1 MSIRQTTLWALSIW
15 GASSCSASPSS
26 RSSSC
31 LLVLLLALVSG
42 FPFPRSLWAQ
52 AVFENP
58 PPGSFQS
65 GLGVISGWV
74 CEAERIDI
82 VFNAGTDA
90 EVSAQ
95 AAYGTDRADTRP
107 TCGDSNNGFGLLFN
121 WNLLGDGTHTVHARA
136 DGEIFGSATVT
147 VSTLGQEFLTG
158 ASGEFVVKGFPTAD
172 DDITLRWQQSIQ
184 NFVLQG
190 GTENRGGHGGT
201 APRVLENPAPGS
213 FQSGLGVISGWVCEA
228 ERIDIVFNAGTDAE
242 VSAQAAYGTNREDTR
257 PGCGDSDNG
266 FGLLFNWNLL
276 GDGTHTVHARADG
289 EIFGSA
295 TVTVTALGREFLAGV
310 EKRAQLKDFPD
321 PGTDLVVAWQQTI
334 QNFVILGA
342 APVEPPQYAA
352 PVRVTGPLGR
362 NEDGEQFS
370 AEGTPGDVNGDG
382 HEDVVLQLWAGD
394 LEAPKLP
401 TPIVVLVNDGAGS
414 LVDGTADVIAGPIPE
429 VFVVRQFI
437 IEDFNGDGQNDIFMS
452 NHGRE
457 DKPEHFDGEQ
467 NRLLLSGPDGRLRD
481 VTAQNLPQV
490 SDFSHGSSAA
500 DVDGDGDIDVWVNN
514 LGGGE
519 APSYLLLNDGGGVF
533 SIVADIGYPV
543 PDFRG
548 RERIV
553 GTNDRLPDVLIGSYP
568 FWTHFLD
575 VENDGDADL
584 YLGLIENVEN
594 PDGSQS
600 DRTGILLN
608 DGTGRFTLSDAA
620 AIPPPLIGGTGQAQ
634 DSVRADLNQD
644 GLYDLLL
651 YQSDQMFRGH
661 FIQVLISN
669 GDGSFRDETALRLP
683 EQVNAFQGG
692 GAPIFWF
699 RDINGDGHNE
709 ILNFLY
715 VPGFATN
722 FIDSYLNMGNG
733 IFTSLPDDFVE
744 VDLVA
749 TVDVNGDG
757 WVDFLDVKYEFNLF
771 GEAELFLTTA
781 INPNDLP

>member
-1 MSIRQTTLWALSIW
+1 MGKTKRARDSRVMAVADRLVVRSIMQTTLWASSIW
-15 GASSCSASPSS
+15 SASSCSSSPSFW
-26 RSSSC
+26 SSSC
-31 LLVLLLALVSG
+31 LLAICLAIAGG
-42 FPFPRSLWAQ
+42 FSFPRSLWAQ

-65 GLGVISGWV
+65 GLGVISGWA

-90 EVSAQ
+90 EVTAQ

-107 TCGDSNNGFGLLFN
+107 SCS
-121 WNLLGDGTHTVHARA
+121 
-136 DGEIFGSATVT
+136 
-147 VSTLGQEFLTG
+147 
-158 ASGEFVVKGFPTAD
+158 
-172 DDITLRWQQSIQ
+172 
-184 NFVLQG
+184 
-190 GTENRGGHGGT
+190 
-201 APRVLENPAPGS
+201 
-213 FQSGLGVISGWVCEA
+213 
-228 ERIDIVFNAGTDAE
+228 
-242 VSAQAAYGTNREDTR
+242 
-257 PGCGDSDNG
+257 DSDNG

-295 TVTVTALGREFLAGV
+295 AVTVTTLGREFLTGV
-310 EKRAQLKDFPD
+310 EKRARLKDFPD
-321 PGTDLVVAWQQTI
+321 TGTDLVVAWQPAI

-362 NEDGEQFS
+362 NEDGEQF
-370 AEGTPGDVNGDG
+370 APDAAIPGDLNGDG
-382 HEDVVLQLWAGD
+382 HEDLVFQLWAGD
-394 LEAPKLP
+394 LAAPKAASP
-401 TPIVVLVNDGAGS
+401 VVMLLNDGAGN
-414 LVDGTADVIAGPIPE
+414 LVDETATLIAGPLPQ
-429 VFVVRQFI
+429 VFAVRQFI

-481 VTAQNLPQV
+481 MSAQNLPQV
-490 SDFSHGSSAA
+490 ADFSHGSSVA
-500 DVDGDGDIDVWVNN
+500 DVDGDGDMDVWVNN

-519 APSYLLLNDGGGVF
+519 APSYLMLNDGSGSF
-533 SIVADIGYPV
+533 RIVADIGYPV

-553 GTNDRLPDVLIGSYP
+553 GTNGRLPEILIGSYP
-568 FWTHFLD
+568 FWTHFID
-575 VENDGDADL
+575 AENDGDADL

-594 PDGSQS
+594 VDGSQS

-608 DGTGRFTLSDAA
+608 DGTGRFTLSGAE

-634 DSVRADLNQD
+634 DSIRADLNQD
-644 GLYDLLL
+644 GLHDLLL
-651 YQSDQMFRGH
+651 YQSDSMFGGH
-661 FIQVLISN
+661 FVQVLISN
-669 GDGSFRDETALRLP
+669 GDGSFRDETSLRLP
-683 EQVNAFQGG
+683 AQVNAFQGG

-699 RDINGDGHNE
+699 RDMNGDGHNE

-715 VPGFATN
+715 GPDFQPATDV
-722 FIDSYLNMGNG
+722 IDSYLNMGNG
-733 IFTSLPDDFVE
+733 VFTSLPDDFVN
-744 VDLVA
+744 VRPIVA
-749 TVDVNGDG
+749 AVDVNGDG
-757 WVDFLDVKYEFNLF
+757 WVDFLDAQYDFNPF

-781 INPNDLP
+781 LNPNTSP

>member
-1 MSIRQTTLWALSIW
+1 M
-15 GASSCSASPSS
+15 
-26 RSSSC
+26 
-31 LLVLLLALVSG
+31 
-42 FPFPRSLWAQ
+42 
-52 AVFENP
+52 
-58 PPGSFQS
+58 
-65 GLGVISGWV
+65 GVISGWA

-82 VFNAGTDA
+82 VFNAGTTA
-90 EVSAQ
+90 EVSTQ

-107 TCGDSNNGFGLLFN
+107 ICGDSNNSFGLLFN

-136 DGEIFGSATVT
+136 EGELFGSA
-147 VSTLGQEFLTG
+147 
-158 ASGEFVVKGFPTAD
+158 A
-172 DDITLRWQQSIQ
+172 
-184 NFVLQG
+184 
-190 GTENRGGHGGT
+190 
-201 APRVLENPAPGS
+201 
-213 FQSGLGVISGWVCEA
+213 
-228 ERIDIVFNAGTDAE
+228 
-242 VSAQAAYGTNREDTR
+242 
-257 PGCGDSDNG
+257 
-266 FGLLFNWNLL
+266 
-276 GDGTHTVHARADG
+276 
-289 EIFGSA
+289 
-295 TVTVTALGREFLAGV
+295 VTVTTLGREFLTGV
-310 EKRAQLKDFPD
+310 EKRARLKNFPD
-321 PGTDLVVAWQQTI
+321 TGTDLIVAWQQAI

-394 LEAPKLP
+394 LAASKPP
-401 TPIVVLVNDGAGS
+401 SPIVMLLNDGAGS
-414 LVDGTADVIAGPIPE
+414 LVDGTATLIGGPIPE

-481 VTAQNLPQV
+481 MTAQHLPQV

-519 APSYLLLNDGGGVF
+519 APSYLLLNDGSGAF
-533 SIVADIGYPV
+533 RIVADIGYPF

-553 GTNDRLPDVLIGSYP
+553 GTNGRLPDLLVGSYP
-568 FWTHFLD
+568 FWTHFID
-575 VENDGDADL
+575 AENDGDADL
-584 YLGLIENVEN
+584 YLGLIENIEN
-594 PDGSQS
+594 S

-608 DGTGRFTLSDAA
+608 DGTGRFTLSCAE
-620 AIPPPLIGGTGQAQ
+620 AIPPPPIDGIWKTQ

-644 GLYDLLL
+644 GLHDLLL
-651 YQSDQMFRGH
+651 YQSDSMYEGH
-661 FIQVLISN
+661 FVQVLISN
-669 GDGSFRDETALRLP
+669 GDGSFRDETSLRLP
-683 EQVNAFQGG
+683 AQVRAFQGG

-715 VPGFATN
+715 GPDFQPATDV
-722 FIDSYLNMGNG
+722 IDSYLNMGNG
-733 IFTSLPDDFVE
+733 VFTALPDDFVN
-744 VDLVA
+744 VRPIVA
-749 TVDVNGDG
+749 AVDVHGDG
-757 WVDFLDVKYEFNLF
+757 WVDFLDAQYDFNPF

-781 INPNDLP
+781 INPNTPP